1 MTVRIRLKRVG
12 ARKDPMFRLVVAD
25 SRFPR
30 DGRFIEEI
38 GYYHP
43 TANPPVI
50 AVKED
55 RALLW
60 LGRGARPSE
69 TVRIL
74 LGRVGIMDRHR
85 LSRSGDEE
93 S

>member
-1 MTVRIRLKRVG
+1 MTVRIRLKRMG
-12 ARKDPMFRLVVAD
+12 ARKDPVFRLVVAD

-38 GYYHP
+38 GYYNP

-55 RALLW
+55 RALAW
-60 LGRGARPSE
+60 LAKGARPSE
-69 TVRIL
+69 TVRVL
-74 LGRVGIMDRHR
+74 LQRAGVTGRQRQA
-85 LSRSGDEE
+85 RSGDEE

>member
-1 MTVRIRLKRVG
+1 MTVRIRLKRMG

-43 TANPPVI
+43 TANPPVLS
-50 AVKED
+50 VKEE

-69 TVRIL
+69 TVKIL
-74 LGRVGIMDRHR
+74 LSRVGVMEKHR
-85 LSRSGDEE
+85 QHRSGDEE
-93 S
+93 P